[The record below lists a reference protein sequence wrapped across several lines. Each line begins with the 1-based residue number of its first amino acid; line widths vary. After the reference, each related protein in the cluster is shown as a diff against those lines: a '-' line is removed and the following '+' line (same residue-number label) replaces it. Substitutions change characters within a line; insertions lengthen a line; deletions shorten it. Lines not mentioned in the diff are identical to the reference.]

1 MRFLP
6 VLTPAESEGKAPI
19 PVHNQAQ
26 KPNQPSLSD
35 VLEPRVL
42 VPALEESPEVA
53 SLSPDPGTTCMVLKD
68 FGLKK
73 WFKPRPESG
82 LDWLFVLSSLDS
94 GLFDVLE
101 PRVLILALEEILSR
115 RVFTKKS

>member
-1 MRFLP
+1 MGSNSRAKAGAEAEPAVALRRAGAARPRPGPRGIPGGCEPLSGPRDNLHGFERLLP
-6 VLTPAESEGKAPI
+6 
-19 PVHNQAQ
+19 Q
-26 KPNQPSLSD
+26 
-35 VLEPRVL
+35 
-42 VPALEESPEVA
+42 
-53 SLSPDPGTTCMVLKD
+53 
-68 FGLKK
+68 K

-101 PRVLILALEEILSR
+101 PRVLILALEGIQSR